1 MTVNEWWWLAA
12 FGLLTVGCCLL
23 LWWTFRRQQ
32 NWPVRGLNLA
42 VTLLALGGWWL
53 WPLPSVRFVLFCSTV
68 LTGTL
73 EFVLMRQ
80 FLNDQD
86 AVFARSL
93 DKMMAQYSQEVQE
106 LYANMRGWR
115 HDYHDHLQALKA
127 YLDNQDTQAARA
139 YLDELEDKLDEV
151 DPLVHSGNAMLDA
164 IVNAK
169 LTLAERLHIPVN
181 EKVIVGSTPLIKDVD
196 LVVILGNLLDNAIEA
211 ISEQPAS
218 EPRQLRLYIG
228 IVKQQFYISITN
240 TRPADQEIDYQ
251 YASTK
256 SDKRGLGIRRVNKL
270 VAKYNGMI
278 NRQYEASVFVTEIA
292 IPIHAVKSTTHA

>member
-1 MTVNEWWWLAA
+1 MTVNKWWWLAA
-12 FGLLTVGCCLL
+12 FGLLAIGCCLL

-53 WPLPSVRFVLFCSTV
+53 WPLPSVRLVLFCSTV

-127 YLDNQDTQAARA
+127 YLDKQDTQAARA

-211 ISEQPAS
+211 ISEQPAG

-228 IVKQQFYISITN
+228 IVKQQFYLSITN
-240 TRPADQEIDYQ
+240 TRPAEQEIDYQ

-256 SDKRGLGIRRVNKL
+256 RDKRGLGIRRVNKL